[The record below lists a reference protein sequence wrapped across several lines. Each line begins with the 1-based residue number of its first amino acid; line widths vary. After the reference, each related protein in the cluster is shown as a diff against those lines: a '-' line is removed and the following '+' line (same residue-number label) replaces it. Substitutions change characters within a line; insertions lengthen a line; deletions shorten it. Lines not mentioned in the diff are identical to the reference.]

1 MLSRGEFKQGC
12 QAFITR
18 WKSEDSINTP
28 NRYAA
33 RGWRWVSVY
42 SAILPDQDL
51 GYMHTDPIDRKL
63 FIISQDDEDIQE
75 GWLEDGDQATLPS
88 PTTANQYQIIKFKA
102 SLIYSD
108 TYRVPQFLF
117 QAYKS
122 DGSHLNLTQ
131 LTQTDIFYTDFERGI
146 QPDQDLNHPM
156 NLIISSS
163 TSTKGTR
170 ITTPKYEKEEE
181 MVRLPIL
188 TQTIHPI
195 ENVPY
200 WALHPCNTH
209 FALTDILS
217 PSLLPSSDLDP
228 NQRSKFRLI
237 IECFFSIV
245 YSLIR
250 T

>member
-28 NRYAA
+28 NRYPA
-33 RGWRWVSVY
+33 RGWKWVP
-42 SAILPDQDL
+42 L
-51 GYMHTDPIDRKL
+51 R
-63 FIISQDDEDIQE
+63 IS
-75 GWLEDGDQATLPS
+75 
-88 PTTANQYQIIKFKA
+88 
-102 SLIYSD
+102 SLQ
-108 TYRVPQFLF
+108 RRN
-117 QAYKS
+117 
-122 DGSHLNLTQ
+122 GSHLNLNQ
-131 LTQTDIFYTDFERGI
+131 LIRTDIFYTDFERGI

-163 TSTKGTR
+163 TSTKGTS
-170 ITTPKYEKEEE
+170 ITTPQYEKEEE
-181 MVRLPIL
+181 LVRLPIL

-195 ENVPY
+195 ENVLIGLY
-200 WALHPCNTH
+200 
-209 FALTDILS
+209 IL
-217 PSLLPSSDLDP
+217 
-228 NQRSKFRLI
+228 RSKFRLI